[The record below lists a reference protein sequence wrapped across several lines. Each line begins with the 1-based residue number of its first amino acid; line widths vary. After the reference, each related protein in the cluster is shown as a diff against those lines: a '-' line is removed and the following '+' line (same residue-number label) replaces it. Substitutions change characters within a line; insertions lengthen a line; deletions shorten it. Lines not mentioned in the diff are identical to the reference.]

1 MSLPMVILLCLICSL
16 FSFKVTNGRRSLTDI
31 TAMGKTYR
39 RHNKIQA
46 AGALEIVVTDSGNT
60 ALKVDVLGC
69 KDYPAIHISRR
80 QAKNF
85 KNALVACEDGTLN
98 VSVCQYKVNG
108 KKYYTLYEDTKQK
121 KAPIELMIQNEER
134 IKANCRTARSVA
146 IVLYAFAILLH
157 VVSWIASL
165 VLIIVATGIVYLNIP
180 FLPDSKWDD
189 ECEFIKRPK
198 AAPKD
203 GKEQTDIIPSAAS
216 LVLQDIMGKYGLPG
230 DDKENEPEKESEPKE
245 PAKAEVPASDE
256 KPVSAQQPEAVSSSE
271 KNVISETDRVPADY
285 DSPLLDVDIE
295 DTERAKLEPE
305 IAVASIGSEQKQ
317 QDEALE
323 VDLEDEQEAG
333 ISLDLSSDTDDD
345 ADSQDAMSLEDELAA
360 MEATLSVS
368 HDDGVFNPT
377 DDELDE
383 DEDNS
388 LDLDSML
395 DVPDPVAS
403 KPPEELNSP
412 KPPKEAAPVI
422 TESPA
427 DTNIPDQKEPEDTQ
441 PVKGKRSSHKK
452 QNTDDTPVTRTNAF
466 QPNAKPHSNEES
478 KGQTERQMEPKEESS
493 SHKEQPKPT
502 RTEHKKSPKTDAQ
515 TESLF
520 GRSFQNRTKS
530 SAGGSKK
537 RSSQKKKPAV
547 QSDGEQMRFDE
558 SNTDVIKCK
567 V

>member
-39 RHNKIQA
+39 RHNKVQA

-85 KNALVACEDGTLN
+85 KTALAACGDGSLN

-108 KKYYTLYEDTKQK
+108 KKYYTLYEDAKQK
-121 KAPIELMIQNEER
+121 KAPIELMIQNEEK

-165 VLIIVATGIVYLNIP
+165 VLIILATGIVYLNIP

-198 AAPKD
+198 VAPKD

-230 DDKENEPEKESEPKE
+230 DEVKASEPENEPSQRE
-245 PAKAEVPASDE
+245 PAKPQDAVPKE
-256 KPVSAQQPEAVSSSE
+256 LPVQHEQCESVSNSE
-271 KNVISETDRVPADY
+271 KNAILEIKAIQADRE
-285 DSPLLDVDIE
+285 DSLLDVSIDDIE
-295 DTERAKLEPE
+295 PEPE
-305 IAVASIGSEQKQ
+305 MATVSIKPILDVQE
-317 QDEALE
+317 DALE
-323 VDLEDEQEAG
+323 VDLADESNTE
-333 ISLDLSSDTDDD
+333 ISLDLSSDSDGS
-345 ADSQDAMSLEDELAA
+345 ANFQDAMSLEDELAA
-360 MEATLSVS
+360 MGATLSAS

-377 DDELDE
+377 DDELGE
-383 DEDNS
+383 DEDDS

-395 DVPDPVAS
+395 DVPGSPVDEAPDEPDVTEATKATTPVA
-403 KPPEELNSP
+403 
-412 KPPKEAAPVI
+412 
-422 TESPA
+422 TEPPA
-427 DTNIPDQKEPEDTQ
+427 DTALPVQKDDSEQLPT
-441 PVKGKRSSHKK
+441 KGKRSSRKK
-452 QNTDDTPVTRTNAF
+452 QKKDDDTQVTRTNAF
-466 QPNAKPHSNEES
+466 QPNAKTQADEEDS
-478 KGQTERQMEPKEESS
+478 SLVEKSIPFQTEAETRKER
-493 SHKEQPKPT
+493 PKPT
-502 RTEHKKSPKTDAQ
+502 RTEHKKSSKTDAQ

-520 GRSFQNRTKS
+520 GRDFQNRTKS
-530 SAGGSKK
+530 GSGGSKK
-537 RSSQKKKPAV
+537 RSSSKKAQTI

>member
-39 RHNKIQA
+39 RHNKVQA

-85 KNALVACEDGTLN
+85 KTALAACGDGSLN

-108 KKYYTLYEDTKQK
+108 KKYYTLYEDAKQK
-121 KAPIELMIQNEER
+121 KAPIELMIQNEEK

-165 VLIIVATGIVYLNIP
+165 VLIILATGIVYLNIP

-230 DDKENEPEKESEPKE
+230 DEVKASEPENEPSQRE
-245 PAKAEVPASDE
+245 PAKPQDAVPKE
-256 KPVSAQQPEAVSSSE
+256 LPVQHEQCESVSNSE
-271 KNVISETDRVPADY
+271 KNAILEIKAIQADRE
-285 DSPLLDVDIE
+285 DSLLDVSIDDIE
-295 DTERAKLEPE
+295 PEPE
-305 IAVASIGSEQKQ
+305 MADVSTKPILDVQE
-317 QDEALE
+317 DVLE
-323 VDLEDEQEAG
+323 VDLADESNAEV
-333 ISLDLSSDTDDD
+333 SLDLSSDTDDD
-345 ADSQDAMSLEDELAA
+345 ADFKDAMSLEDELAA
-360 MEATLSVS
+360 MEATLSAS

-377 DDELDE
+377 DDELGE
-383 DEDNS
+383 DEDDS

-395 DVPDPVAS
+395 DVPGSPVDEAPDEPDVTEATKATTPVA
-403 KPPEELNSP
+403 
-412 KPPKEAAPVI
+412 
-422 TESPA
+422 TEPPA
-427 DTNIPDQKEPEDTQ
+427 DTALPEQKDDSEQLPT
-441 PVKGKRSSHKK
+441 KGKRSSRKTQKK
-452 QNTDDTPVTRTNAF
+452 DDDTPVTRTNAF
-466 QPNAKPHSNEES
+466 QPNAKTQADEEDS
-478 KGQTERQMEPKEESS
+478 SLVEKSIPFQTEAETRKER
-493 SHKEQPKPT
+493 PKPT
-502 RTEHKKSPKTDAQ
+502 RTEHKKSSKTDAQ

-520 GRSFQNRTKS
+520 GRDFQNRTKS
-530 SAGGSKK
+530 GSGGSKK
-537 RSSQKKKPAV
+537 RSSSKKAQTI

>member
-1 MSLPMVILLCLICSL
+1 MVILLCLICSL

-39 RHNKIQA
+39 RHNKVQA

-85 KNALVACEDGTLN
+85 KTALAACGDGSLN

-108 KKYYTLYEDTKQK
+108 KKYYTLYEDAKQK
-121 KAPIELMIQNEER
+121 KAPIELMIQNEEK

-165 VLIIVATGIVYLNIP
+165 VLIILATGIVYLNIP

-198 AAPKD
+198 VAPKD

-230 DDKENEPEKESEPKE
+230 DEVKASEPENEPSQRE
-245 PAKAEVPASDE
+245 PAKPQDAVPKE
-256 KPVSAQQPEAVSSSE
+256 LPVQHEQCESVSNSE
-271 KNVISETDRVPADY
+271 KNAILEIKAIQADRE
-285 DSPLLDVDIE
+285 DSLLDVSIDDIE
-295 DTERAKLEPE
+295 PEPE
-305 IAVASIGSEQKQ
+305 MATVSIKPILDVQE
-317 QDEALE
+317 DALE
-323 VDLEDEQEAG
+323 VDLADESNTE
-333 ISLDLSSDTDDD
+333 ISLDLSSDFDGS
-345 ADSQDAMSLEDELAA
+345 ANFQDAMSLEDELAA
-360 MEATLSVS
+360 MEATLSAS

-377 DDELDE
+377 DDELGE
-383 DEDNS
+383 DEDDS

-395 DVPDPVAS
+395 DVPGSPVDEAPDEPDVTEATKATTPVA
-403 KPPEELNSP
+403 
-412 KPPKEAAPVI
+412 
-422 TESPA
+422 TEPPA
-427 DTNIPDQKEPEDTQ
+427 DTALPEQKDDSEQLPT
-441 PVKGKRSSHKK
+441 KGKRSSRKK
-452 QNTDDTPVTRTNAF
+452 QKKDDYTPVTRTNAF
-466 QPNAKPHSNEES
+466 QPNAKTQADEEDS
-478 KGQTERQMEPKEESS
+478 SLVEKSIPFQTEAETRKER
-493 SHKEQPKPT
+493 PKPT
-502 RTEHKKSPKTDAQ
+502 RTEHKKSSKTDAQ

-520 GRSFQNRTKS
+520 GRDFQNRTKS
-530 SAGGSKK
+530 GSGGSKK
-537 RSSQKKKPAV
+537 RSSSKKAQTI